1 VRALWLLPKA
11 APALLRHLAAY
22 LELVALDVARAQ
34 REISAQLIAA
44 VVTGIC
50 VLFSIL
56 FACIGVIA
64 YTWDGPYRVA
74 AIACIAGG
82 FLLLAVIAAL
92 FQGKLARSRSPFLAD
107 LQREWQ
113 QDRVLFERIM
123 SDDDQP

>member
-44 VVTGIC
+44 VATGIC

-74 AIACIAGG
+74 AIAWIAGG
-82 FLLLAVIAAL
+82 FLLLAIVAAL

>member
-1 VRALWLLPKA
+1 MRALWLLPKA

-44 VVTGIC
+44 VATGIC

-74 AIACIAGG
+74 AIAWIAGG
-82 FLLLAVIAAL
+82 FLLLAVVAAL
-92 FQGKLARSRSPFLAD
+92 LQGKLARSRSPFLAD

>member
-1 VRALWLLPKA
+1 MRALWLLPKA